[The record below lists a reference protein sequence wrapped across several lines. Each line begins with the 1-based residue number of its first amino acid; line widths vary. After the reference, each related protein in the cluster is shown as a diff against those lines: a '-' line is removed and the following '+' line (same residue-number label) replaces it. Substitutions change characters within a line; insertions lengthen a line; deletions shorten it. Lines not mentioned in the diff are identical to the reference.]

1 MADVGAGDG
10 EKVGEDVMAD
20 VGSGDGLD
28 DEVASTLIERAE
40 ESLLEIALSELD
52 ENEEVA
58 EEEIREAR
66 KLELSDG
73 YSEAELESLVKNE
86 IITIENLADLATDEL
101 TEILEIDDDKAAKF
115 IMSARQEWFK
125 D

>member
-1 MADVGAGDG
+1 M
-10 EKVGEDVMAD
+10 
-20 VGSGDGLD
+20 
-28 DEVASTLIERAE
+28 
-40 ESLLEIALSELD
+40 SELD
-52 ENEEVA
+52 EDEEVA
-58 EEEIREAR
+58 QEETREAR

-73 YSEAELESLVKNE
+73 YSDAELESLIENE